1 MIWDRFSFRLRKR
14 ETLVCIRRTATR
26 HKRGGEA
33 EVTVTSK
40 RHAQAVIKQKE
51 QRDRKEKAASIGGAV
66 RDPGERWVTRE
77 RRRAPGEGGFY

>member
-40 RHAQAVIKQKE
+40 RHAQAMLIMKE
-51 QRDRKEKAASIGGAV
+51 RKVGFIEITAMRHRRGG
-66 RDPGERWVTRE
+66 
-77 RRRAPGEGGFY
+77 